1 MNLQGLA
8 VASLHQSYVNHY
20 VCFTTLLQKMSLK
33 LISVLQYA
41 ESDVSCSAFVLWRL
55 FKPTGRRFFACVLL
69 FFALQEITES
79 FTSFNYHF
87 KLIVC
92 RAQQHSRYSVGGC
105 GHSGGHF
112 CPVTGRRYEWWDDN
126 PTVTFLLSEQ
136 AQTHIWETAD

>member
-33 LISVLQYA
+33 LISVLLYA

-69 FFALQEITES
+69 LFALQEIIES

-87 KLIVC
+87 KLLC
-92 RAQQHSRYSVGGC
+92 AEHSSTADTLLVAV
-105 GHSGGHF
+105 
-112 CPVTGRRYEWWDDN
+112 VTQEG
-126 PTVTFLLSEQ
+126 TVLLSCTREE
-136 AQTHIWETAD
+136 I